1 MMKHLDEHPEDKE
14 DPDKRQDWIEAF
26 VLHPEDGLVGGEHS
40 QSTYL
45 KEEAWKRAKY
55 WFSLWTHLNMKEVDK
70 NPELRTYKH
79 YNSSNLLRNGFICPH
94 DYRAGSSIQI
104 VHPKLGEKW

>member
-1 MMKHLDEHPEDKE
+1 LTNIRRIKNTPTNVKNELKPLFSIRKTVLD
-14 DPDKRQDWIEAF
+14 
-26 VLHPEDGLVGGEHS
+26 GEHS
-40 QSTYL
+40 QPTYS

-55 WFSLWTHLNMKEVDK
+55 WLSLWTHLNMKEVDEK
-70 NPELRTYKH
+70 PELRTYKH
-79 YNSSNLLRNGFICPH
+79 HNSSNLLRNGFICPH